1 MIMANNV
8 DEFYKR
14 FTPNNCVQLTAGTA
28 RFLKRTSLAA
38 ATDAKRYKATNSFSL
53 SM

>member
-14 FTPNNCVQLTAGTA
+14 FTPNNCVQLTAGKA
-28 RFLKRTSLAA
+28 RFLKRMSLAA
-38 ATDAKRYKATNSFSL
+38 ATDAKRWQKENAHG
-53 SM
+53 

>member
-14 FTPNNCVQLTAGTA
+14 FTPNNCVQLTAGKA
-28 RFLKRTSLAA
+28 RFLKRMSLAA
-38 ATDAKRYKATNSFSL
+38 ATDAKRWQKENAL
-53 SM
+53 G